1 MNPWR
6 SNVLSRIAALDPE
19 KDHWEI
25 VRLSSFYDFPWDY
38 ARALELALFKTF
50 ASPAIS
56 GVLHKSGKFEHST
69 QRRYD
74 DTDIILNYIIEFG
87 LNDPRGR
94 SALERM
100 NFVHSHFP
108 IQNDDYLYV
117 LSTFIFEPRKWVER
131 FGRRQ
136 LHPHELRAGFLVW
149 REIGIAMGIHTIP
162 SNAEE
167 LEAWSIQYEKER
179 FKPALSNTTVSQATL
194 TLMLGWFFPRMTHRK
209 LQPFVL
215 SLFDDDFV
223 RTLGFPLPSRWAR
236 GFTITLM
243 GMRKMT
249 LRLMPA
255 RRTPYHRSKR
265 KLKSYPS
272 GYTQHSSTSAP

>member
-6 SNVLSRIAALDPE
+6 SCVLKRIAALNPE

-25 VRLSSFYDFPWDY
+25 VRLSSFYDYPWDY

-50 ASPAIS
+50 ASPMIS
-56 GVLHKSGKFEHST
+56 GILHHSGKFERQT

-74 DTDIILNYIIEFG
+74 DTDILLNYIIEFG

-94 SALERM
+94 AALERM

-117 LSTFIFEPRKWVER
+117 LSTFIFEPRRWVER

-136 LHPHELRAGFLVW
+136 LHAHELRAGFLVW
-149 REIGIAMGIHTIP
+149 REIGMAMGIKSIP
-162 SNAEE
+162 ETAEE
-167 LEAWSIQYEKER
+167 LEAWSLHYEAER
-179 FKPALSNTTVSQATL
+179 FRLAESNTRVSQATL
-194 TLMLGWFFPRMTHRK
+194 SLLLGWFFPRMVHPY

-215 SLFDDDFV
+215 SLFEDSFIQA
-223 RTLGFPLPSRWAR
+223 LGFPKPSRAAR
-236 GFTITLM
+236 LITKSALKFRQFALLLLPTR
-243 GMRKMT
+243 RK
-249 LRLMPA
+249 
-255 RRTPYHRSKR
+255 PYHRSKR
-265 KLKSYPS
+265 KLKSYPD
-272 GYTQHSSTSAP
+272 GYTIQNPNT